1 MREAIEVSDLDYKY
15 VDGTKAL
22 DSINFRIFEG
32 EKVVVVG
39 PNGAGKTT
47 FLLHLNGILK
57 GNGGSIRIFG
67 EDVSGMS
74 REDIV
79 RKIGVVF
86 QDPDDQL
93 FMPTIFDDIAFGP
106 INLGLSESEV
116 RERVTKSLSVVGLE
130 GYENRAPHN
139 LSFGEKK
146 KAALAAVL
154 SMEPQILVLDE
165 PTANLDPRSRRDLLQ
180 KIKELNRQGITIII
194 ASHDVN
200 ALPELADRIYVL
212 NKKIMAEGSPR
223 EIFSDSQLLKENK
236 LEVPE
241 VFKLFEVLNC
251 FGYNCEH
258 LPLSIEDAIE
268 ELTRTIETGDGH
280 IHLHIHEHTHD
291 DVEKLRHKYEHE
303 KGS

>member
-1 MREAIEVSDLDYKY
+1 REAIEVKGLNYSYS
-15 VDGTKAL
+15 DGTRAL
-22 DSINFRIFEG
+22 DNIDFKAFEG

-57 GNGGSIRIFG
+57 GNRGKVEVFG
-67 EDVSGMS
+67 QDASEMS

-79 RKIGVVF
+79 RNVGVVF

-93 FMPTIFDDIAFGP
+93 FMPTIFDDVAFGP
-106 INLGLSESEV
+106 INLGLSESLV
-116 RERVTKSLSVVGLE
+116 RERVANALSTVGFT

-165 PTANLDPRSRRDLLQ
+165 PTANLDPKSRRDLLQ
-180 KIKELNRQGITIII
+180 KIKELNKRGITIII

-212 NKKIMAEGSPR
+212 NKKMVAEGSPR
-223 EIFSDSQLLKENK
+223 EIFSNSQLLKENK

-268 ELTRTIETGDGH
+268 ELTRTIETAEGH

-291 DVEKLRHKYEHE
+291 DVQKLKKKYDHQKED
-303 KGS
+303 

>member
-1 MREAIEVSDLDYKY
+1 M
-15 VDGTKAL
+15 
-22 DSINFRIFEG
+22 

-57 GNGGSIRIFG
+57 GFGGKIEVFG
-67 EDVSGMS
+67 EDISKMS
-74 REDIV
+74 RQDIV
-79 RKIGVVF
+79 RSVGVVF

-116 RERVTKSLSVVGLE
+116 KERVERALSTVGLS
-130 GYENRAPHN
+130 GYEDRASHN

-154 SMEPQILVLDE
+154 SMDPKILVLDE
-165 PTANLDPRSRRDLLQ
+165 PTANLDPKSRRNLLQ
-180 KIKELNRQGITIII
+180 KIKELNSQGITIII

-200 ALPELADRIYVL
+200 ALPEVADRIYVL
-212 NKKIMAEGSPR
+212 NKKVIAEGSPK
-223 EIFSDSQLLKENK
+223 EIFSNSELLKENK

-241 VFKLFEVLNC
+241 VFKLFDVLNC

-268 ELTRTIETGDGH
+268 ELTRTIETRDGH

-291 DVEKLRHKYEHE
+291 DVEKLKHKYNHQ
-303 KGS
+303 KKD